1 MKLRMALATGALGL
15 AVATLSGCGS
25 SDPAE
30 TPSPATPT
38 SETSTTAPT
47 PSPSAST
54 PGDEAAALVG
64 DWEIPAEDYV
74 LHLKDDGSFVQDY
87 QGLKDFRT
95 GTYTVEGKT
104 ISLVGGD
111 GDTDEGTITGDT
123 LVFQL
128 GTATRVK

>member
-30 TPSPATPT
+30 TPPPATPT
-38 SETSTTAPT
+38 SETPT

-54 PGDEAAALVG
+54 LGDEAAALVG
-64 DWEIPAEDYV
+64 DWEIPSEDYV
-74 LHLKDDGSFVQDY
+74 LHLKDDGTFVQDF

-95 GTYTVEGKT
+95 GTFTVEGET

-111 GDTDEGTITGDT
+111 GDTDEGTVTGDT